1 MPKLV
6 VLPPELVTGKKENRP
21 RALFRIP
28 YLWIENDAGG
38 ADAGFNFVVYLTLI
52 ALGGGND
59 AVDPDAPLRGQA
71 VFQLQVD
78 AGVAHREDRLFSDV
92 SDVDADAVQALR
104 AFSRRFAR
112 MATKSTSATSD
123 CAGVSACAVNATPA
137 AFAFS
142 A

>member
-92 SDVDADAVQALR
+92 SDALCAAVQALR

>member
-1 MPKLV
+1 MPELV

-21 RALFRIP
+21 REVFRIP

-59 AVDPDAPLRGQA
+59 AVDPDAPLCGQA

-78 AGVAHREDRLFSDV
+78 AGVAHREDRLFPC
-92 SDVDADAVQALR
+92 LLY
-104 AFSRRFAR
+104 
-112 MATKSTSATSD
+112 TSD
-123 CAGVSACAVNATPA
+123 A
-137 AFAFS
+137 ADD
-142 A
+142 